1 MIAVLR
7 DGENDRFSC
16 IFGSDRSE
24 FAPKHDSGHGF
35 DLPSTTPAAPMSRL
49 LVRLTKYGN
58 HRVLA
63 DSRERDLNGRQGISI
78 AVLTE
83 DQDDVEIVNSAL
95 RGAGHAA
102 HCHWIST
109 PNQLADTLAA
119 EDIELLILNCD
130 RYKDSIR
137 QVIKQKD
144 CYKPELPLLATQET
158 ADEASI
164 QNAMQAGACDLVSMS
179 HKTRLQSVVSRE
191 LRALRVERA
200 LNSTLLSANEYKR
213 QLKDLLDSSS
223 SSIALVQE
231 GIFTEVNDAWMA
243 QFSLKKKEEVIGMP
257 FMDAFETESQA
268 ALKGALIATIGGK
281 WQAGEKLI
289 VKSLVESNDSN
300 EVHLDFCR
308 FDLDDG
314 PCVQIRIAPQ
324 LKVAEE
330 PTKLVHDALKRDPTT
345 LFFHRAQFVERITKR
360 LHRKPA
366 QGTHCLVYI
375 KPDNFSGVHEKIG
388 ILQSEEIF
396 AQFAEE
402 ISRRLHPRDVAGRF
416 EGTSIMV
423 LLERGSARDAQVWGK
438 QICDHIAQHTFEID
452 DKSTHIT
459 CTAGACAVN
468 EVFSSLEEFVAATVG
483 AYKLGMQAGGN
494 ISFLDES
501 ANENSKQLEFDAIW
515 VKHIKAAL
523 MDNRFRLAQLPI
535 AGLRS
540 DSVKMYDLLVR
551 MIDEQGNSVLPSE
564 FLPAAERNNMMENID
579 RWMLQ
584 SAVEFCNKNNADRV
598 FVRLSRQSIT
608 DSTTARWMEQH
619 LDDQAFD
626 CSRLVVQ
633 IPERDA
639 AKHIKQTRSL
649 VQHARKLGIGFALEH
664 YGIDQER
671 FQILDILKPDYI
683 KLDGELM
690 HTLISDSS
698 LQRAVSKV
706 VNEARERKIKTI
718 AERVENANAMA
729 VLFQLGLDF
738 MQGHYVQEPEVVLQE
753 VESVASLT
761 LAELSA
767 ANGN

>member
-1 MIAVLR
+1 LALI
-7 DGENDRFSC
+7 SP
-16 IFGSDRSE
+16 DRSE
-24 FAPKHDSGHGF
+24 FSPKLDSGHGF
-35 DLPSTTPAAPMSRL
+35 DLPTTTQAAPLSKL

-58 HRVLA
+58 HREFA
-63 DSRERDLNGRQGISI
+63 DSGERDLNGHQSISI

-83 DQDDVEIVNSAL
+83 DQDDVEIINRTL
-95 RGAGHAA
+95 RDAGHAA

-109 PNQLADTLAA
+109 PTKLADILVA
-119 EDIELLILNCD
+119 ENVELLILNCD
-130 RYKDSIR
+130 RYKDSI
-137 QVIKQKD
+137 QQIIKQKD
-144 CYKPELPLLATQET
+144 RYKPEVPLLATQET

-164 QNAMQAGACDLVSMS
+164 QDAMQAGACDLVSMS
-179 HKTRLQSVVSRE
+179 HTTRLQSVVCRE

-200 LNSTLLSANEYKR
+200 LNSTLLSANGYKR
-213 QLKDLLDSSS
+213 QLKDHMESSS

-231 GIFTEVNDAWMA
+231 GIFTDVNDAWMA
-243 QFSLKKKEEVIGMP
+243 QFSIMTKEEVIGMP
-257 FMDAFETESQA
+257 VMDTFEEESQA
-268 ALKGALIATIGGK
+268 ALKGALIATIAGK
-281 WQAGEKLI
+281 WQASQKLI
-289 VKSLVESNDSN
+289 VKPLVESNDSN
-300 EVHLDFCR
+300 EVHLEFR
-308 FDLDDG
+308 SVDLDDG

-360 LHRKPA
+360 LLRKPA

-375 KPDNFSGVHEKIG
+375 KPDNFSAVHEKIG

-402 ISRRLHPRDVAGRF
+402 IRKRLHPRDVAGRF

-423 LLERGSARDAQVWGK
+423 LLERGAARDAQVWGK
-438 QICDHIAQHTFEID
+438 QICAHISQHTFEID

-468 EVFSSLEEFVAATVG
+468 EVFGSLEEFVAATIG
-483 AYKLGMQAGGN
+483 AYKLGREAGGN
-494 ISFLDES
+494 TSFLDES
-501 ANENSKQLEFDAIW
+501 ADKNSKQLEFDAIW
-515 VKHIKAAL
+515 VKHLKAAL
-523 MDNRFRLAQLPI
+523 MEDRFRLAQLPI

-540 DSVKMYDLLVR
+540 DSVKMFDLLVR

-564 FLPAAERNNMMENID
+564 FLPAAERNNMMKNID

-608 DSTTARWMEQH
+608 DSTTVTWMEQH
-619 LDDQAFD
+619 LDDRAFD

-649 VQHARKLGIGFALEH
+649 VKQARRLGIGFALEH

-690 HTLISDSS
+690 HTLMTDSS
-698 LQRAVSKV
+698 LQRAVSTV
-706 VNEARERKIKTI
+706 VKAAQERKIKTI

-738 MQGHYVQEPEVVLQE
+738 MQGHYVHEPEVVLQE

-767 ANGN
+767 AGGN